1 MKEKKRLSAVKLILY
16 SRGKKNKLHHNNSEL
31 FFYLLMNLAIFRIY
45 IYKNGLDQTTD
56 NTALKYTGKNLIE
69 LQGETTWS
77 SQQMQK
83 KYLQNPSST
92 PNNTS
97 L

>member
-45 IYKNGLDQTTD
+45 IYKNGIKIQMTIQIFSSKTPVELLLHSGNIWSIFYANIL
-56 NTALKYTGKNLIE
+56 NTA
-69 LQGETTWS
+69 
-77 SQQMQK
+77 
-83 KYLQNPSST
+83 
-92 PNNTS
+92 
-97 L
+97 